1 MEDGLIST
9 KTIVVNHKLDLHGIP
24 HKEAIR
30 IAESFLIEASFDR
43 TMVAEIIT
51 GKSKTMQDNIIKE
64 VITPYK
70 FRYHIPAYNEG
81 MIIVTQEEIL

>member
-1 MEDGLIST
+1 MEDGLINIKMT
-9 KTIVVNHKLDLHGIP
+9 AVVHKLDLHGLP

-30 IAESFLIEASFDR
+30 KAESFLIEASFDR

-70 FRYHIPAYNEG
+70 FRYYIPAYNEG
-81 MIIVTQEEIL
+81 MIIVTQEETL